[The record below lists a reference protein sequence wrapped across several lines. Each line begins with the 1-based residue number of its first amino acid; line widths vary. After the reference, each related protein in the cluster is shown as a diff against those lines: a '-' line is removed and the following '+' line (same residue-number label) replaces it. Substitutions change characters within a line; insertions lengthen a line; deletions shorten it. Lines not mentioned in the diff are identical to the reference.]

1 MEPTTLQ
8 PERNGKESS
17 QEPVIDKQLAVDV
30 WKKVVDVQMHFND
43 LCLRLRSVAITVLGT
58 LLGAAAAAFKFGGT
72 IKIINHEEPTAVIFF
87 IISLIVWMAFFWI
100 DRYWYHE
107 LLKGAVHHGQKIEER
122 FKAEMPEISLALE
135 IRDQSH
141 QSFGMN
147 AAKKLNIFY
156 WGIFLIQLIG
166 LVLVFL
172 VDETALS

>member
-1 MEPTTLQ
+1 MEPSTLESQ
-8 PERNGKESS
+8 INGNGSS
-17 QEPVIDKQLAVDV
+17 KKSDSDKQLAVDV

-72 IKIINHEEPTAVIFF
+72 IRIFDHEEPTAVIFF
-87 IISLIVWMAFFWI
+87 VISMIVWIAFFWI

-107 LLKGAVHHGQKIEER
+107 LLKGAVHHGQEIEEK
-122 FKAEMPEISLALE
+122 FKEEIPEISLALK
-135 IRDQSH
+135 IREQSH

-156 WGIFLIQLIG
+156 WGIFLIQLLG
-166 LVLVFL
+166 LILVFL
-172 VDETALS
+172 VDETTLS